1 MREHV
6 DIQRE
11 RTTETNE
18 LKIKRKKRTGTVT
31 DREITMK
38 NC

>member
-11 RTTETNE
+11 RATETDE
-18 LKIKRKKRTGTVT
+18 LKIKKEKRTGTVT
-31 DREITMK
+31 DREITME
-38 NC
+38 ND